1 MFKSGQALKSPYD
14 FDNAMFFGVDVSV
27 WQNGEIIDYGSKII
41 ANTAESIHINDGKY
55 LKAVCEFKV
64 R

>member
-1 MFKSGQALKSPYD
+1 MFKSNYILKTDVD
-14 FDNAMFFGVDVSV
+14 FDNAMLFGVNVSV
-27 WQNGEIIDYGSKII
+27 WQKGEIIDYGGKIV
-41 ANTAESIHINDGKY
+41 ANTKDSVHINDGKY

>member
-1 MFKSGQALKSPYD
+1 MYKSGQPLRTSAD
-14 FDNAMFFGVDVSV
+14 FDNALLFALHVEV
-27 WQNGEIIDYGSKII
+27 WQQGEIIDYGG
-41 ANTAESIHINDGKY
+41 SIEVHTEHSVTINGAKY